1 MQYELENVSI
11 RMVKEPPLL
20 SDKPISSPGRA
31 VEVLYDLLHDMD
43 REYLITVNLKAD
55 MTPINMNIASI
66 GTINASLGSPREL
79 LKTAI
84 LSNAAAV
91 MILHNHPSGSLKPSQ
106 ADINLTDKLIR
117 AFSMMD
123 IQIMDHVILGPE
135 RQYYSMRERGTFPIP
150 EPEAS
155 VSVEDLN
162 FHMRAKTRV
171 EKTMPRE
178 EAR

>member
-31 VEVLYDLLHDMD
+31 VKVLYDLLHDMD

-84 LSNAAAV
+84 LSGVTNFRPKVHQTSDRKPIKPPTENLSNLRFERTHFPGCTFIAMSIWSKALEHLLEMYPEV
-91 MILHNHPSGSLKPSQ
+91 KTIHLHPVRDVTSGSSRRDGCFRLS
-106 ADINLTDKLIR
+106 IGGGEIVR
-117 AFSMMD
+117 C
-123 IQIMDHVILGPE
+123 
-135 RQYYSMRERGTFPIP
+135 
-150 EPEAS
+150 
-155 VSVEDLN
+155 
-162 FHMRAKTRV
+162 
-171 EKTMPRE
+171 
-178 EAR
+178 